1 MERSDN
7 EIIYPWSNVN
17 EYRDR
22 ESIDTM
28 RILFLRSSSLLL
40 CFSSRLSISFSFSLI
55 LFNSLVP
62 SPLTPLFYSFPS
74 LFTPASSTSSNWTLS
89 SPFSQCGPRSAS
101 FDTYSHTF
109 FHAHTHTH
117 NARVRARTHLFENWC
132 HEARGERKIHR
143 YTYIDAGCTLTR
155 LLSVCSRQLITTC
168 ASLGKYS
175 VN

>member
-1 MERSDN
+1 M
-7 EIIYPWSNVN
+7 
-17 EYRDR
+17 
-22 ESIDTM
+22 
-28 RILFLRSSSLLL
+28 FLLVVVA
-40 CFSSRLSISFSFSLI
+40 FSSCLSLSFSFFLI
-55 LFNSLVP
+55 LFNSLVL

-109 FHAHTHTH
+109 FHAHTLTYTH
-117 NARVRARTHLFENWC
+117 NARAHTHLFENWC